1 MTAFRLISLPFHGA
15 LELLLGVSTMAAP
28 FVLGFGAAGTVVGLV
43 VGALVV
49 GLALGAAVADS
60 GTIDISAHY
69 AYDLGIAVGLLGA
82 GLILSIAGDAVA
94 GVFFA
99 AASAAQIALN
109 LTTRYSVRA

>member
-49 GLALGAAVADS
+49 GLALGA
-60 GTIDISAHY
+60 
-69 AYDLGIAVGLLGA
+69 